1 MRSKGEC
8 SPADMRI
15 GDWSIGNRIDKGGN
29 VNVRHRDGSKDVL
42 KLLGNLNEEARACFR
57 NKLKASHQIGHGGV

>member
-29 VNVRHRDGSKDVL
+29 VNVRHRDGSKDVFSYWGISTKKPVL
-42 KLLGNLNEEARACFR
+42 VFATN
-57 NKLKASHQIGHGGV
+57 